1 MASRASSQAFRS
13 DRNALDLPVA
23 ALAGLA
29 VAFAAFTIPADL
41 FSDLVGASGLAEILP
56 AAQPPLGTTA
66 RIATAAAGSLTMF
79 GLAFMLLRW
88 LDRFAVQ
95 APARPVAGAGP
106 KLRKRDVH
114 PDAPA
119 VRPISASLELGEPA
133 PPVAVKR
140 TPSPAPPAVEA
151 PSPAAVER
159 ASPPEAPIVEPSPPR
174 PASLTELMARLER
187 GLSDRRDSPK
197 PQADAAAAAPQPA
210 VNDDRLQS
218 AIDSLQRLAARD
230 G

>member
-1 MASRASSQAFRS
+1 MASRAFTQAFRS

-41 FSDLVGASGLAEILP
+41 LATLVGLSGLAEILP

-66 RIATAAAGSLTMF
+66 RIAAAVAGALTVF
-79 GLAFMLLRW
+79 GLAFLLLRW

-95 APARPVAGAGP
+95 APARPVAAPSP
-106 KLRKRDVH
+106 KLRKRDIH

-119 VRPISASLELGEPA
+119 VRPISAARELGEPA
-133 PPVAVKR
+133 PPVAAKR
-140 TPSPAPPAVEA
+140 TPPPAPPAFEL
-151 PSPAAVER
+151 PPAK
-159 ASPPEAPIVEPSPPR
+159 PE
-174 PASLTELMARLER
+174 SLTELMARLER
-187 GLSDRRDSPK
+187 GLAGRRDDPR
-197 PQADAAAAAPQPA
+197 PQADEAAPRPA

-218 AIDSLQRLAARD
+218 AIDNLQRLAARD
-230 G
+230 L